1 MKNLTNILATIIDL
15 AIVVLIWADDA
26 EEVCNVG
33 FKYIGS

>member
-1 MKNLTNILATIIDL
+1 MKNLTNILAIIDL
-15 AIVVLIWADDA
+15 VIVVLIWADDA

>member
-1 MKNLTNILATIIDL
+1 MKNLINILAAIEL